1 MNIEKWNKLCYHLS
15 EKIVSDI
22 TERDFELLVDRALGI
37 LGWEEYSGDFEIRP
51 SFQLGST
58 KNSLKPD
65 FLIKSNSTGQKLFVV
80 EIKRPKVPL
89 SEQNQIQLS
98 TYMRQFKLPFG
109 ILIGPEIQVF
119 YDGPLN
125 EQENAMLIGRI
136 KFEKDLKD
144 GEEFVT
150 LFSKDSF
157 SYEALHGVAAEFLKK
172 NNQKTKIEELV
183 KRITSDDF
191 QDQTKELIKQHLIQE
206 IEGEI
211 LDAVLNKVKIE
222 IRSLDLPE
230 TADYQVKLREKVAEQ
245 SQARRKSG
253 RDYSKFDVTI
263 NGKSKVKL
271 NKRDSMHFVISES
284 IYFGI
289 SPEDLM
295 KLTGRKAWIWVD
307 KVCHSRQEFEL
318 EEIRNVKSYDPSR
331 WSNEDDSLLIYKG
344 KTYAF
349 TNQQGKETYDLVN
362 KIFYQY
368 PDLKGEIKKK
378 ES

>member
-1 MNIEKWNKLCYHLS
+1 
-15 EKIVSDI
+15 
-22 TERDFELLVDRALGI
+22 
-37 LGWEEYSGDFEIRP
+37 
-51 SFQLGST
+51 
-58 KNSLKPD
+58 
-65 FLIKSNSTGQKLFVV
+65 
-80 EIKRPKVPL
+80 
-89 SEQNQIQLS
+89 
-98 TYMRQFKLPFG
+98 MRQFKLPFG

-136 KFEKDLKD
+136 KFEKDSKD
-144 GEEFVT
+144 GEEFVS
-150 LFSKDSF
+150 LFSKESF
-157 SYEALHGVAAEFLKK
+157 SHDALHGFAAEFLKK
-172 NNQKTKIEELV
+172 NHQKTKIEELV

-206 IEGEI
+206 IDSEVI
-211 LDAVLNKVKIE
+211 DAALEKVKIE
-222 IRSLDLPE
+222 IRSLYIPD
-230 TADYQVKLREKVAEQ
+230 TADYQVKLREKAVEQ
-245 SQARRKSG
+245 RQASRESG

-284 IYFGI
+284 VYFGI

-295 KLTGRKAWIWVD
+295 NLTGRKAWIWVN
-307 KVCHSRQEFEL
+307 KVCHSKQEFEL
-318 EEIRNVKSYDPSR
+318 EEIRNVKIYDSTR
-331 WSNEDDSLLIYKG
+331 WSNEDDALLIYEG

-362 KIFYQY
+362 KIFHQY
-368 PDLKGEIKKK
+368 PDLKGKIKKK